1 MPSENF
7 SHRNY
12 GTSPCRWESVLKTS
26 SPTPHLVRPEDL
38 PRGITAVRALPQADL
53 DALWDS
59 IIVDDSIKDRL
70 LSQAILNYTLRP
82 KVPRDQFPMHGV
94 ILLVG
99 PPGTGKTS
107 LAKGLAS
114 KLASLM
120 GKVKPRLVEVDP
132 HALTSSAMGKTQ
144 RAVSE
149 LFSQTIAEQASNG
162 PTIVLL
168 DEVETLAADRGR
180 MSLEANPI
188 DIHRATDAVLVQLD
202 ALAECHTNILFLAT
216 SNFPQAID
224 DAFTSRCDLVIEV
237 PPPGLQAVEQILEQ
251 CLGSLAHQFPGLSYL
266 LKSND
271 LNKVAHACEGLD
283 GRALRKMV
291 INAMAMRREVAS
303 DPSKLTMA
311 DLLSAAK
318 LSKAARAAKEAK

>member
-1 MPSENF
+1 MKT
-7 SHRNY
+7 
-12 GTSPCRWESVLKTS
+12 TSPPLHV
-26 SPTPHLVRPEDL
+26 VQPEDL
-38 PRGITAVRALPQADL
+38 PRGISAVRALPQADL

-59 IIVDDSIKDRL
+59 IVVDDDIKDRL

-82 KVPRDQFPMHGV
+82 KVQRGQLPMHGV

-107 LAKGLAS
+107 LAKGMAS

-120 GKVKPRLVEVDP
+120 GRVKPRLVEVDP

-202 ALAECHTNILFLAT
+202 ALAERHTNLLFLAT

-224 DAFTSRCDLVIEV
+224 DAFTSRCDLVIHV
-237 PPPGLQAVEQILEQ
+237 PPPGPQAIEEILKQ
-251 CLGSLAHQFPGLSYL
+251 CLGSLAHQFPALTSL
-266 LKSND
+266 LKSNE
-271 LNKVAHACEGLD
+271 LSKVAHACEGLD

-303 DPSKLTMA
+303 DPGKLTTEDM
-311 DLLSAAK
+311 LTAAK
-318 LSKAARAAKEAK
+318 LSKAARTAKGAK